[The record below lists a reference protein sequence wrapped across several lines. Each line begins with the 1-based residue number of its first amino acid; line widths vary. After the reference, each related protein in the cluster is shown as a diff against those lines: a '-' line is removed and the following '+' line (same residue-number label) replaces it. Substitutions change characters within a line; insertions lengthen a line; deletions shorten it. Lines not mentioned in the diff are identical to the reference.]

1 MFASCQVK
9 GTNLA
14 APDVC
19 LTPAVPAPVP
29 VPYAN
34 TSQQAQSV
42 GNPAHILIGG
52 GPAVNLGTSVPT
64 SAGDEAG
71 TVEGVA
77 SGTNMGSTRFLTGAS
92 TVLYGGKPAARMTST
107 TIQNSTNAPGVTLAP
122 SQTTVLILAP

>member
-1 MFASCQVK
+1 MFASCQLK
-9 GTNLA
+9 GMNLA

-42 GNPAHILIGG
+42 GNPTNIILGG
-52 GPAVNLGTSVPT
+52 GPAVNLGTVVPL
-64 SAGDEAG
+64 SSGDEAG

-77 SGTNMGSTRFLTGAS
+77 SGTNMGSTRFLTGAA
-92 TVLYGGKPAARMTST
+92 TVLLAGKPAARLTST

-122 SQTTVLILAP
+122 SQTVVLILAP